1 MFDLISEIGQT
12 LRNNK
17 LRTALT
23 GFAVAWGIFMLI
35 VLLGMSRGVVNSF
48 NEGRMSQGSN
58 SISVFGGRTSAAFN
72 GYKDGRSIELK
83 QPDINSIK
91 TKNRSNVADAVGVI
105 SGSQTIITTPDD
117 YISTGYRGVY
127 PSELISRGE
136 KIIAGRNINE
146 ADMHNTR
153 KVVIL
158 TENNASIL
166 FPGIKPDDVIGRR
179 VSLNDL
185 SFTVIGLINPEFGQ
199 DTYIPFTTARM
210 MSGESDDL
218 TEIKVEAGDI
228 TTAQE
233 GEAMEDGVRKT
244 LANVHNFS
252 PDDKKA
258 VWIWNRF
265 TQHLTMNRALGILD
279 YVVWLIGIFT
289 MLSGIIGVSNIM
301 FVSVKERTHEIGIR
315 RAIGAKPHNILV
327 QILTESVAITTIFGY
342 IGVFLGI
349 VVTQGLAMAFASSS
363 FIKDPTVDI
372 SIAIKVTVVLIIA
385 GCLAGLFPALKAL
398 KVKPVEALRDE

>member
-58 SISVFGGRTSAAFN
+58 SISVFGGRTSEAFN